1 VRWLRSLSLRTR
13 LVISTVAL
21 LAIVLVS
28 LGLLVNA
35 ILASRLH
42 SDLRQRLVERAGFAA
57 VLSERGLTGQ
67 QLADSLTGQGI
78 TGSVIA
84 SDGET
89 FVGRDQPRPS
99 PPGDHSGRPPT
110 RPSTPAT
117 VAPTI
122 TQSGD
127 EVSAT
132 VNLAGSRLLLTTSSG
147 DIERT
152 LSLLKTTELAA
163 GAAFLL
169 IAGLL
174 SLAVVRGALGPLHKM
189 GALADRIRG
198 GDRGL
203 RLRPARPQTDIG
215 RTAAAIDAMLD
226 SLEAAEA
233 DAQSAEVRMRQ
244 FLADA
249 SHDLRTPLAVMSAAA
264 EELLR
269 TDPARSDRER
279 LLVEL
284 IREGRRAGRL
294 VDDLVLMARL
304 DDADPSSALLTDDV
318 ELVAL
323 VASNVEHAR
332 LVMRDRVIE
341 LDRPATE
348 VWVRGDG
355 DRIKRAITNL
365 LDNARNAT
373 AAGGR
378 IRVTVHP
385 APGTSAALIE
395 VRDDGPGLP
404 PGEHERVFDRFV
416 RLGERRGAADGT
428 GEGAGLGLP
437 IARAI
442 ARAHGGDLISVP
454 ARTGAHFALTL
465 PAFGGIPSPAVG
477 GPPKAVDG
485 RREGSA
491 TEVLSGA

>member
-1 VRWLRSLSLRTR
+1 MRWLRSLSLRTR

-35 ILASRLH
+35 ILAARLH
-42 SDLRQRLVERAGFAA
+42 SDLRQRLVERAGFAT

-99 PPGDHSGRPPT
+99 PPGDRSGRPPG
-110 RPSTPAT
+110 RPSAPAT

-122 TQSGD
+122 TQQGD

-132 VNLAGSRLLLTTSSG
+132 VSLAGSRLLLTTSSG

-152 LSLLKTTELAA
+152 LSLLRTTEVAA

-169 IAGLL
+169 VAGLV
-174 SLAVVRGALGPLHKM
+174 SLAVVRGALHPLHKV
-189 GALADRIRG
+189 GALADRVRG

-264 EELLR
+264 EDLLR
-269 TDPARSDRER
+269 TDPDRSDRER

-304 DDADPSSALLTDDV
+304 DDADPSSALLRDDV
-318 ELVAL
+318 ELTAL
-323 VASNVEHAR
+323 IASSVEHAR

-341 LDRPATE
+341 LDRPVTDL
-348 VWVRGDG
+348 WISGDS
-355 DRIKRAITNL
+355 DRIKRAVTNL
-365 LDNARNAT
+365 LDNARDAT
-373 AAGGR
+373 PPGGR
-378 IRVTVHP
+378 IRVSVVA
-385 APGTSAALIE
+385 APGAASALVE

-404 PGEHERVFDRFV
+404 VGEHERVFDRFV
-416 RLGERRGAADGT
+416 RLGERRGAGDGS
-428 GEGAGLGLP
+428 GLGLP

-442 ARAHGGDLISVP
+442 ARAHGGDLVSR
-454 ARTGAHFALTL
+454 AAHRGAHFALTL
-465 PAFGGIPSPAVG
+465 PAFGGFPSPAVV
-477 GPPKAVDG
+477 GPPKAGDQPT
-485 RREGSA
+485 RWR
-491 TEVLSGA
+491 